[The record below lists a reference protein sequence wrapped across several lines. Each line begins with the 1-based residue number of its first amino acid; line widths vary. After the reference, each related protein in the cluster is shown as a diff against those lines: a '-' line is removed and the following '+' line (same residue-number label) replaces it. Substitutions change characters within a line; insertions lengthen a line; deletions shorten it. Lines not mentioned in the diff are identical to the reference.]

1 MSSAA
6 AGWLG
11 LNLLT
16 LMIMSFFSMIEM
28 ACVSFNRVRLQYYVS
43 KGHRRAIWLSWLMEK
58 PSRLF
63 GTTLIG
69 VNVTMMIGSEC
80 SRQFYEALGYAPEIA
95 PLTQVL
101 IVIVVG
107 ELAPMFAARRH
118 PEHVTM
124 LGMPLLYA
132 SSKLLKPVLAGID
145 LITRG
150 INRLFG
156 GEGVSEHDIY
166 ITRDDLQK
174 ILEEQDESGAPATG
188 TEDFNTIV
196 AHIFAL
202 RDKHAGQ
209 VMEPIRPLHM
219 LPSSATVG
227 HMRHIM
233 RNSNLPYLT
242 LFHQRPSNVVG
253 IVFPRDLIRAADT
266 ELVRRHARPPW
277 FITKN
282 SRIIEVLGQFRRNK
296 QSLAVVLDSKGRAVG
311 TLSLDA
317 VLQEIFGRVE
327 RESSDPLT
335 PDSPDTHRVVER
347 TISGDMTIAE
357 FKEEFDIDVATE
369 HGTMSQ
375 LLTKVLGHTPD
386 AGEFIVLP
394 PLKLLVKET
403 TLTGAK
409 TISVTSHR

>member
-1 MSSAA
+1 MNSEAL
-6 AGWLG
+6 GWLA

-16 LMIMSFFSMIEM
+16 LIIMSFFSMIEM

-43 KGHRRAIWLSWLMEK
+43 KGHRRAIWLNWLMQK

-80 SRQFYEALGYAPEIA
+80 SRQFYESLGFLPEIA

-132 SSKLLKPVLAGID
+132 SAKLLGPVLAAIE
-145 LITRG
+145 LITHG
-150 INRLFG
+150 LNRLFG
-156 GEGVSEHDIY
+156 GGDSLEHDIF

-174 ILEEQDESGAPATG
+174 IIEEQDDSTAPITG

-196 AHIFAL
+196 AHIFTL
-202 RDKHAGQ
+202 RDKQADQ
-209 VMEPIRPLHM
+209 IMEPIRPLHM
-219 LPSSATVG
+219 LPSNATIA

-233 RNSNLPYLT
+233 LNSNLPYLT
-242 LFHQRPSNVVG
+242 LFHQRPNNVVG
-253 IVFPRDLIRAADT
+253 IVFPRDLIRAGDT
-266 ELVRRHARPPW
+266 DLVRHHARPPW

-296 QSLAVVLDSKGRAVG
+296 QSLAVVLDTQGRAVG

-327 RESSDPLT
+327 RQSNDPLT
-335 PDSPDTHRVVER
+335 PDCPLMQRVVER
-347 TISGDMTIAE
+347 TVSGDMLVSE
-357 FKEEFDIDVATE
+357 FATE
-369 HGTMSQ
+369 FEIDLEGGHETMSQ

-386 AGEFIVLP
+386 PGEFIVLS